1 VLIYCAGKGMLTCPT
16 VIPWLVLAF
25 SRGEDR
31 EEGGGGGEGIR
42 ETGKRQH
49 RRQHFHIIQW
59 KNCDFWYIKKMKA
72 HSSHVPFSTTLLYL
86 QRNNM

>member
-1 VLIYCAGKGMLTCPT
+1 MTRRDVRVLIYCAGKGMLTCPT

-42 ETGKRQH
+42 ETTPTTTFPH
-49 RRQHFHIIQW
+49 
-59 KNCDFWYIKKMKA
+59 
-72 HSSHVPFSTTLLYL
+72 HSVEEL
-86 QRNNM
+86 